1 MYSNCQFIS
10 GCTNIAGVWNQ
21 ELAEVR
27 NQEVAGIWSRELT
40 KLWNHGLAKSCGRI
54 PEIRES

>member
-10 GCTNIAGVWNQ
+10 GCTNIAEVRDQ
-21 ELAEVR
+21 ELVEVR

-40 KLWNHGLAKSCGRI
+40 KL
-54 PEIRES
+54 